1 MKRKYI
7 PKNKFIRPKS
17 RFKAC
22 RPGNGVRGFVEAFF
36 SLYFFFYEEAVLSAC
51 PCSFF
56 SKDHYG
62 GYRFVIAEDHPLA
75 GHGNTGK
82 VAALV
87 SAGFCY
93 KEKFSGRKAAAQVG
107 FQLPAA
113 ENDSV
118 FYFIVRI
125 CIRPRVE
132 DIFRMIF
139 CERFDKILYGFVYHL
154 FSNLKWYRQ

>member
-1 MKRKYI
+1 M
-7 PKNKFIRPKS
+7 
-17 RFKAC
+17 
-22 RPGNGVRGFVEAFF
+22 
-36 SLYFFFYEEAVLSAC
+36 
-51 PCSFF
+51 
-56 SKDHYG
+56 
-62 GYRFVIAEDHPLA
+62 IAEDHPLA

-113 ENDSV
+113 ESDSI

-139 CERFDKILYGFVYHL
+139 CERFDKILYGFVYHY
-154 FSNLKWYRQ
+154 FSNLKMIPSINSFSTVNRLFKDHFSIRDRFPFDT

>member
-1 MKRKYI
+1 M
-7 PKNKFIRPKS
+7 
-17 RFKAC
+17 
-22 RPGNGVRGFVEAFF
+22 
-36 SLYFFFYEEAVLSAC
+36 
-51 PCSFF
+51 
-56 SKDHYG
+56 
-62 GYRFVIAEDHPLA
+62 IAEDHPLA

-87 SAGFCY
+87 SAGFRY
-93 KEKFSGRKAAAQVG
+93 KKKFSSGKTAAQIG

-113 ENDSV
+113 KDDSI
-118 FYFIVRI
+118 FYFIVGI

-154 FSNLKWYRQ
+154 FFQFENGTVNKFFLNGKLVI